1 MYVGRI
7 VAVARTK
14 AGNNAVLY
22 RVSSRAFPS
31 RKVVERNGALV
42 VMPSEG
48 HEGDLREAHTSCTTH

>member
-1 MYVGRI
+1 M
-7 VAVARTK
+7 AVARTK